1 MKADLNKYSQFVEG
15 VTSNTSNNH
24 VEFVKRL
31 TQLESKFNVPLM
43 ITAYTGLCGEAG
55 EFSEIF
61 KKVIFHG
68 KEFTPEERAHAAK
81 ELGDIIWYWTN
92 ACRAL
97 DLDPNQIISDNVDKL
112 VSRYP
117 GGVFSVDA
125 SQNRKEGDI

>member
-43 ITAYTGLCGEAG
+43 ITSYTGLCGEAG

-81 ELGDIIWYWTN
+81 ELGDIIFYWTN
-92 ACRAL
+92 ACRAIGV
-97 DLDPNQIISDNVDKL
+97 DPNEVIQANQDKL
-112 VSRYP
+112 MARYP
-117 GGVFSVDA
+117 GGVFDPEKSN
-125 SQNRKEGDI
+125 NRKAGDI